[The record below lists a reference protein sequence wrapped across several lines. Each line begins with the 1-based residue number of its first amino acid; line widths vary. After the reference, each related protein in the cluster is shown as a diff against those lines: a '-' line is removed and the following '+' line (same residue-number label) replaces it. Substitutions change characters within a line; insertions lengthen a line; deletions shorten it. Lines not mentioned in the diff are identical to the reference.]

1 MAEGVFRGA
10 GDTLVPSL
18 LDFGSMWLVRLPMA
32 AVLSRSMGLRGVW
45 IAMCVELC
53 VRGGLFLLRLAGKK
67 WQKDAV
73 AVG

>member
-1 MAEGVFRGA
+1 MDGKWVIEKDLGDGVC
-10 GDTLVPSL
+10 V
-18 LDFGSMWLVRLPMA
+18 VRLPMA